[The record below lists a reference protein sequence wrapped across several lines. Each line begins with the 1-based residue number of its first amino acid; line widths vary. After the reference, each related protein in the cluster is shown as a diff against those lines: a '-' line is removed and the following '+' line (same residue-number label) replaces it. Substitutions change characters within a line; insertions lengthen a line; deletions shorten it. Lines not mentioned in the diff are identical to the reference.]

1 MKNYEEINSFFIETL
16 ENMDN
21 ILNNDFYENK
31 GNLIKA
37 REKVQN
43 WYDNFKNNKTLK
55 NIEPKDLEFIDLE
68 ITDIFD
74 EYIASEPVSENYI
87 ERLSY
92 DFGHLEKY
100 WKNEM
105 LEGKENVRNI

>member
-16 ENMDN
+16 ENMDI

-43 WYDNFKNNKTLK
+43 WYDNFKNNNELIRC
-55 NIEPKDLEFIDLE
+55 NPHSSIYRILLAIREF
-68 ITDIFD
+68 
-74 EYIASEPVSENYI
+74 
-87 ERLSY
+87 
-92 DFGHLEKY
+92 EK
-100 WKNEM
+100 
-105 LEGKENVRNI
+105 LC